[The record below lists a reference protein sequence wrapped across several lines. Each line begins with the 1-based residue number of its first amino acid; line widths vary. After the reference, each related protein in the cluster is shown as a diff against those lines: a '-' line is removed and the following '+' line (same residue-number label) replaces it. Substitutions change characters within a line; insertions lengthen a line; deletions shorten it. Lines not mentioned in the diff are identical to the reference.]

1 MSEQTWRR
9 RLRRW
14 WQGECAI
21 DGCDAAPAHRWT
33 DLCGSHY
40 QLRLTEIA
48 REDAAREFERDVA
61 VMERALR
68 RTLPAALATTPSEE
82 AENDE

>member
-21 DGCDAAPAHRWT
+21 DGCDAKPAHRLT
-33 DLCGSHY
+33 GLCVSHY

-48 REDAAREFERDVA
+48 REYAAREFERDVRVTA
-61 VMERALR
+61 EALR
-68 RTLPAALATTPSEE
+68 RTLPAALAASKEGRRD
-82 AENDE
+82 DEG